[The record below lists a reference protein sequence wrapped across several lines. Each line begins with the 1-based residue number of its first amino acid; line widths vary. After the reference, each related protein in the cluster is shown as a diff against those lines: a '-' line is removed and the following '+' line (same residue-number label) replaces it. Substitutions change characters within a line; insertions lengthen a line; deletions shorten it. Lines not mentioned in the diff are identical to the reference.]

1 MHVEPGTRL
10 GPYEIT
16 AQLGSG
22 GMGEVW
28 KARDTRLER
37 SVAIKMLPVEFAN
50 DSQLRLRFERE
61 ARTISQLEHPHICRL
76 YDVGEAH
83 AGEAYLVLEL
93 LEGDSLAD
101 RLARGPLPM
110 SDVLRYGAQIAD
122 ALDRAHRAGIVH
134 RDLKPGN
141 VVLTR
146 SGAKLLDFGLA
157 REASWLA
164 VADGATVQKPLTQEG
179 MIVGTFQ
186 YMAPEQIEGGQ
197 ADARTDI
204 LALGSVLYEMATGR
218 RAFEGKTKASLI
230 AAIVDRDH
238 LPISELQPL
247 TPRQFE
253 RVVNTCLNKN
263 PDERWQSAGDL
274 RRELEWI
281 RDASTTRETPA
292 TPPQRTRRR
301 MLNIAAV
308 TLVAIAAAVA
318 AFFVA
323 RATAP
328 PPARLVSSISAPK
341 NARFLVTGDA
351 AGPVTLS
358 PDGRM
363 AAFTANDG
371 KDVDL
376 WVQSLETGV
385 NTRLAGTAGAMFPF
399 WSPDSKTLGFFAGG
413 RLLVVDVDDGSAPRV
428 LAEAPDARGGTWTTD
443 GQIIFTPIT
452 QAGLFRVPATGGTTT
467 RLTTPAPPH
476 TTHRWPAVLADG
488 KHIVFFAA
496 SHGEPTSP
504 QNAIM
509 IMTVDGKE
517 TRKVVAAPAN
527 AIPYRDFLIYPRG
540 ERLLMQR
547 LEEGVLTGAASSV
560 WDRTL
565 NDPGTWRTIAS
576 VSDTGLLATY
586 PAAPLGGV
594 RLVSI
599 DTETKESV
607 EIAQRGIYRD
617 LSLSPD
623 GEKLAVTIGDPNS
636 VLYLEDLRR
645 HVRTRFSFLD
655 QSGYPAWSPDGKYV
669 AFNTAKGDGHFEV
682 VVKPVDGSAP
692 ERTVAS
698 APYPMQP
705 SCIDGRGVVL
715 FNSLNETSQDVMGV
729 SLSGGKPFT
738 VVGGPGQ
745 QTNGE
750 VAPDDRW
757 LAYVEVGSNGRSAFV
772 TTYPTPGPKWQ
783 VADDTTYWLWWA
795 GNGRQIYYLTGNGEI
810 KRVDVTFEGN
820 SVQFSAPQFLVNVNV
835 NTNRRGLTMSA
846 DGRRIVAAA
855 VIDDDAGAAILVSNF
870 DAATR

>member
-1 MHVEPGTRL
+1 MHVEPGTRI

-37 SVAIKMLPVEFAN
+37 SVAIKMLPAEFAN

-61 ARTISQLEHPHICRL
+61 AKTISQLEHPHICRL

-93 LEGDSLAD
+93 LEGESLAD
-101 RLARGPLPM
+101 RLGRGPLPM
-110 SDVLRYGAQIAD
+110 SDVLRFGAQIAD

-204 LALGSVLYEMATGR
+204 FALGSVLYEMATGR

-230 AAIVDRDH
+230 AAIVDRDP
-238 LPISELQPL
+238 LPLSELQPL

-281 RDASTTRETPA
+281 RDASSTRETPA
-292 TPPQRTRRR
+292 TPPQRRRRR
-301 MLNIAAV
+301 MVNIAAM
-308 TLVAIAAAVA
+308 TLLPVGAAIAAFVA
-318 AFFVA
+318 A

-328 PPARLVSSISAPK
+328 SPPRLVSSIAPPK
-341 NARFLVTGDA
+341 DCRFIVTGDA

-363 AAFTANDG
+363 AAFVAHDG

-385 NTRLAGTAGAMFPF
+385 NTQLSGTANAMFPF
-399 WSPDSKTLGFFAGG
+399 WSPDSRSVAFFANG
-413 RLLVVDVDDGSAPRV
+413 RLLVVDVDGSAPRV
-428 LAEAPDARGGTWTTD
+428 LAEAPDARGGTWTPD

-452 QAGLFRVPATGGTTT
+452 QTGLYRLPAAGGPATP
-467 RLTTPAPPH
+467 LTTPVPPH
-476 TTHRWPAVLADG
+476 STHRWPAVLPDG

-496 SHGEPTSP
+496 SHGEPTSSA
-504 QNAIM
+504 NAVM
-509 IMTVDGKE
+509 IVTVDGKDV
-517 TRKVVAAPAN
+517 RKVVAAAAN
-527 AIPYRDFLIYPRG
+527 AIPYRDSLIYPRG
-540 ERLLMQR
+540 ERLIMQR
-547 LEEGVLTGAASSV
+547 LEKGVLSGAPTVV
-560 WDRTL
+560 WDRAL

-576 VSDTGLLATY
+576 VSDTGLMTTY
-586 PAAPLGGV
+586 PAAPLGGM

-599 DTETKESV
+599 DPATKESV
-607 EIAQRGIYRD
+607 ELAPRNIYRD

-645 HVRTRFSFLD
+645 QVRTRFSFID
-655 QSGYPAWSPDGKYV
+655 QTGFPAWSPDGKFL
-669 AFNTAKGDGHFEV
+669 AFNSSKGSGNFEV

-692 ERTVAS
+692 ERTIARAS
-698 APYPMQP
+698 YPMQP
-705 SCIDGRGVVL
+705 SCVDGRGVVL
-715 FNSLNETSQDVMGV
+715 FNSLDASSLDVQGV
-729 SLSGGKPFT
+729 SVSGGKPFT

-745 QTNGE
+745 QTNGM
-750 VAPDDRW
+750 VSPDGRW
-757 LAYVEVGSNGRSAFV
+757 LTYVEVGSNGRAAFV

-783 VADDTTYWLWWA
+783 VAEDTTYWLWWS
-795 GNGRQIYYLTGNGEI
+795 GDGKQLLYLTGNGDI
-810 KRVDVTFEGN
+810 KTVDVTFIGN
-820 SVQFSAPQFLVNVNV
+820 SVQFSAPRMILNVRL

-846 DGRRIVAAA
+846 DGRRIIASS
-855 VIDDDAGAAILVSNF
+855 VIDDDPGAAMLVTNF
-870 DAATR
+870 DAGLR